1 MLSKEIQDLVG
12 IMLQMVKFLTD
23 MMQKLVPAISKLQ
36 EYLTNIAELNLVA
49 NREFRSV
56 SSPKEKCMYVCL
68 YLCMLVFTN

>member
-36 EYLTNIAELNLVA
+36 EYLTNIGELNLVA
-49 NREFRSV
+49 NKEFRSV
-56 SSPKEKCMYVCL
+56 SSPKEKCMYVL
-68 YLCMLVFTN
+68 IN

>member
-36 EYLTNIAELNLVA
+36 EYLTNIGELNLVA
-49 NREFRSV
+49 NKEFRSV
-56 SSPKEKCMYVCL
+56 SSPKEKCMYVCM
-68 YLCMLVFTN
+68 Y